1 MSQNPKAS
9 PNLPWIP
16 RLLMTFL
23 AFLVDLTRRP
33 NITVN
38 RRLFNLFD
46 FKAPASKKPNNGV
59 ATSDIKVDPSRNL
72 WFRLYTPETHG
83 GGGGACMPV
92 VLYFHGGGFCYLAA
106 NSFSFDRYCRRLA
119 RELRAVIVSVNYR
132 LAPEHRHPCQREDGV
147 DVLKF
152 IDETNIENLP
162 AYANLKQCFIAGD
175 SAGGNLAHQV
185 TLGAIEKKFRKL
197 KIVGLIAIQPLL
209 GGEERTESEIRLQKS
224 TLMPMHRTDWMWK
237 AFLPQGSNRDHP
249 ATNIFGPNSVDISGL
264 NFPATMVVVGGF
276 DPLQDWQRR
285 YYDGLKKSGKEA
297 YLIEYPNCGHSFYVH
312 TQIPE
317 SFLLIEEMKNFI
329 GLQSAYQ

>member
-46 FKAPASKKPNNGV
+46 FKAPASKKPINGV

-72 WFRLYTPETHG
+72 WFRLYTPETYG
-83 GGGGACMPV
+83 GRGGACMPV

-152 IDETNIENLP
+152 IDKTNIENLP

-175 SAGGNLAHQV
+175 SAGGNLAHQ
-185 TLGAIEKKFRKL
+185 
-197 KIVGLIAIQPLL
+197 
-209 GGEERTESEIRLQKS
+209 
-224 TLMPMHRTDWMWK
+224 

-264 NFPATMVVVGGF
+264 SFPATMVVVGGF

-285 YYDGLKKSGKEA
+285 YYEGLKKSGKEA
-297 YLIEYPNCGHSFYVH
+297 YLIEYPNCGHSFYAH

-317 SFLLIEEMKNFI
+317 SSLLIEEMKNFI
-329 GLQSAYQ
+329 RLQSAYQ

>member
-46 FKAPASKKPNNGV
+46 FKAPASKKPINGV

-72 WFRLYTPETHG
+72 WFRLYTPETYG
-83 GGGGACMPV
+83 GRGGACMPV

-119 RELRAVIVSVNYR
+119 RELRAVIVSVNYS

-152 IDETNIENLP
+152 IDKTNIENLP

-209 GGEERTESEIRLQKS
+209 GGEERQS
-224 TLMPMHRTDWMWK
+224 
-237 AFLPQGSNRDHP
+237 SNRDHP

-264 NFPATMVVVGGF
+264 SFPATMVVVGGF

-285 YYDGLKKSGKEA
+285 YYEGLKKSGKEA
-297 YLIEYPNCGHSFYVH
+297 YLIEYPNCGHSFYAH

-317 SFLLIEEMKNFI
+317 SSLLIEEMKNFI
-329 GLQSAYQ
+329 RLQSAYQ